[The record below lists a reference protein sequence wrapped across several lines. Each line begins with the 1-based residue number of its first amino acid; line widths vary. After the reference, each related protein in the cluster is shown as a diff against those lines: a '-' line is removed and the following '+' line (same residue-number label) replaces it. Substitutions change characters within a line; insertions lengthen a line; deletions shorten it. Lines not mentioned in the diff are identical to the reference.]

1 MFAIKG
7 RSPVFFLA
15 MTFHSS
21 HTSIGML
28 EHKRATVRF
37 LYALR
42 RQNVVNFEEKN
53 KLFTPLHIITMRER
67 RRTRQRE
74 RERTL
79 GRESLRDIRRLRV
92 SILAGTR
99 NKIVFQRGEEGEME
113 ESAFAVGWLC
123 SASMRRADCVQR
135 IRDDR

>member
-74 RERTL
+74 REHQGERASETL
-79 GRESLRDIRRLRV
+79 GASGYRSLQGQGIKLFFREGKREKWKKVHLLWGGYALRACVVL
-92 SILAGTR
+92 
-99 NKIVFQRGEEGEME
+99 IVFEE
-113 ESAFAVGWLC
+113 
-123 SASMRRADCVQR
+123 
-135 IRDDR
+135 